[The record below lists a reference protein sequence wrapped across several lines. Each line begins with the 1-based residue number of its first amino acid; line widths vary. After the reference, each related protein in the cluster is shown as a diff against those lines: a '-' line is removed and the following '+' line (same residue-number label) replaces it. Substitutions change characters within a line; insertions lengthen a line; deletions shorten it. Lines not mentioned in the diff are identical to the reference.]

1 MHSKSDNVE
10 IVSGLDTNHV
20 IEELINTFAKRYQ
33 EGLETVMKGSNYVF
47 ERVELLEYYF
57 HKISLNRG
65 GLYMPSP
72 AGIKNKKATI
82 NPFNENDKICFVYA
96 ILIALNHNDIANNPQ
111 RVENL
116 ILFIKNF
123 NWLDNNIPAGHK
135 DYTAFEK
142 NNKDIALNILFIP
155 HDTQEI
161 DQAYISKHN
170 KTRNTQANLLMI
182 TNGDGIILQ

>member
-155 HDTQEI
+155 RDTQEI

>member
-33 EGLETVMKGSNYVF
+33 EGLETVMKGSNY
-47 ERVELLEYYF
+47 
-57 HKISLNRG
+57 G

>member
-1 MHSKSDNVE
+1 M
-10 IVSGLDTNHV
+10 
-20 IEELINTFAKRYQ
+20 FC
-33 EGLETVMKGSNYVF
+33 
-47 ERVELLEYYF
+47 
-57 HKISLNRG
+57 
-65 GLYMPSP
+65 
-72 AGIKNKKATI
+72 
-82 NPFNENDKICFVYA
+82 ICY
-96 ILIALNHNDIANNPQ
+96 IDALNHNDIANNPQ

-123 NWLDNNIPAGHK
+123 NWLDINIPAGHK